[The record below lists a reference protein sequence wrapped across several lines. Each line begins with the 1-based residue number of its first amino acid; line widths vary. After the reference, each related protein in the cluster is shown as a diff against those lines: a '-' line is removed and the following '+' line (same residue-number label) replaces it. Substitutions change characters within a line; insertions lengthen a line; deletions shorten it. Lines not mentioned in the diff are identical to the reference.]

1 MFQAAGIIGSLA
13 NLAIIAVVAYFFI
26 TKYQAWRAENAPR
39 EEHERKKTQLR
50 GVAVI
55 HPEENDSGYVDPDKA
70 NARNLKFG
78 RASGFKAGQVIMGLP
93 TVDPIR
99 SGKSSNDPTVL
110 AAIRMVVYRKN
121 GREESSD
128 IALTNTGGITGL
140 IGGKQYVFDALPL
153 TDRQKQDVED
163 ERQEVVEKQDKV
175 MPNLL
180 GDGRDWIISRAM
192 GENKYQMPGQHTC
205 SYLQVT
211 SALEKQEGFGF
222 PLTARMLDMAEHD
235 MFDVLATNEQDDQI
249 FYAFWVGD
257 VWHCFLG
264 RELTEAEASGITVQ

>member
-26 TKYQAWRAENAPR
+26 TKYLERQAENAPR
-39 EEHERKKTQLR
+39 EAHERKKTQLR

-55 HPEENDSGYVDPDKA
+55 HPEERDSGYVDPDKA
-70 NARNLKFG
+70 NARNLQFG
-78 RASGFKAGQVIMGLP
+78 RTSGFKAGQVIMGLP

-110 AAIRMVVYRKN
+110 ASIRMVVYRR
-121 GREESSD
+121 GSREESSD

-153 TDRQKQDVED
+153 TDRQKAHVEK
-163 ERQEVVEKQDKV
+163 ERQEVIERGDKM

-180 GDGRDWIISRAM
+180 GDGRNWTISRAM
-192 GENKYQMPGQHTC
+192 GENKNPLPGQHRC

-211 SALEKQEGFGF
+211 SALDKQEGFGF

-235 MFDVLATNEQDDQI
+235 MFDVLATNDQDDQV
-249 FYAFWVGD
+249 FYAVWTGD

-264 RELTEAEASGITVQ
+264 RELTEAEAAGITVV